1 MTNSKENLKSIFKKL
16 DDPEIVNMIN
26 APQFEYSEQL
36 LDIEFNNSFTQEE
49 MAERAG
55 ISLQDFLDFEIGS
68 TKHSIDEYRSVID
81 HIEKTL
87 IDNEEYIELSYINL
101 EKPNAYIN
109 LFSLVNAKTH
119 RTSMSL
125 KLQQNNNSRQVENQY
140 ETNSQFQN
148 VNGSLELGV
157 NWDDDVVPDSFINET
172 SRILSLNHSSID
184 DIDEEEKIYV

>member
-101 EKPNAYIN
+101 EKPNAYVN

-125 KLQQNNNSRQVENQY
+125 KLQQNNNSRQAENQY

-148 VNGSLELGV
+148 ANGSLALGV

-184 DIDEEEKIYV
+184 DIDEEGKIYV

>member
-81 HIEKTL
+81 RIEKTL

-101 EKPNAYIN
+101 EKPNAYVN
-109 LFSLVNAKTH
+109 LVSLVNAKTH

-125 KLQQNNNSRQVENQY
+125 KLQQNNNSRQAESQY

-148 VNGSLELGV
+148 ADGSLALGV

>member
-101 EKPNAYIN
+101 EKPNAYVN
-109 LFSLVNAKTH
+109 LFSLVNAKT
-119 RTSMSL
+119 
-125 KLQQNNNSRQVENQY
+125 
-140 ETNSQFQN
+140 NSQFQN
-148 VNGSLELGV
+148 ANGSLALGV

-184 DIDEEEKIYV
+184 DIDEEGKIYV

>member
-81 HIEKTL
+81 RIEKTL

-101 EKPNAYIN
+101 EKPNAYVN

-125 KLQQNNNSRQVENQY
+125 KLQQNNNSRQAESQY

-148 VNGSLELGV
+148 ANGSLALGG

>member
-101 EKPNAYIN
+101 EKPNAYVN

-125 KLQQNNNSRQVENQY
+125 KLQQNNNSRQAENQY

-148 VNGSLELGV
+148 ANGSLALGV